1 MKFSAGVTTLMAAAT
16 VGGAFAFAPS
26 KVNGVSSPLKS
37 TAEGTETYTFTKSE
51 EIFAEAVEVRNQDC
65 PLNWSRLQ
73 IPLPLLSVNLENCI
87 EIHRNNNF
95 ILVEEINFIWI
106 DACFPCLGRQK
117 FSLQFEKQI
126 AYNLFFFRQ
135 TLPLSRT
142 NS

>member
-51 EIFAEAVEVRNQDC
+51 EIFAEAVEVRKQDC
-65 PLNWSRLQ
+65 SLNWSRLQ
-73 IPLPLLSVNLENCI
+73 IPLPFLSVNLERCS
-87 EIHRNNNF
+87 EIHRKNYF
-95 ILVEEINFIWI
+95 ILVEEIHLIWI

-117 FSLQFEKQI
+117 FSLQLENQI
-126 AYNLFFFRQ
+126 TYIFFFCFCFISFANQ
-135 TLPLSRT
+135 
-142 NS
+142 